1 MRAYI
6 GLEPNAPP
14 VKLWFALF
22 IIEHV
27 RLQNFLTFK
36 VSHSSMSTIQPHNL
50 TVYVK
55 FTLIVHQVFPIGK
68 APPPLSHLEKLVS
81 ISI

>member
-1 MRAYI
+1 MIKDKVRAYI
-6 GLEPNAPP
+6 RLEPDAPP

-22 IIEHV
+22 IFEHV
-27 RLQNFLTFK
+27 RLQDFLTFK
-36 VSHSSMSTIQPHNL
+36 VSHPSMSTIQPHDI

-55 FTLIVHQVFPIGK
+55 FTLIVHHVFPIGK
-68 APPPLSHLEKLVS
+68 APLVS